1 MSGSS
6 NNGDPTCFMKNK
18 TNLPLKANKASR
30 LYSKVNKHTKTKVA
44 NNLYLCD
51 LNRNDNNK

>member
-1 MSGSS
+1 
-6 NNGDPTCFMKNK
+6 MKNK